1 MKDSTLGQRG
11 ETLAS
16 RKSTATTAPPV
27 HSREVPEILRRPSQ
41 RQRLGVWALCVVIAS
56 LLPIVSALGEGSVQ
70 AGSPGLIEIL
80 SRGDLYLIGAVIIIA
95 GVGDL
100 GLSMIFCAE
109 PKVTALYVLIP
120 GVVLAILEGILYAQV
135 ASQLLSGKSVAH
147 AGQVA
152 MISFIAFLS
161 SAALSGVGVYM

>member
-1 MKDSTLGQRG
+1 
-11 ETLAS
+11 
-16 RKSTATTAPPV
+16 
-27 HSREVPEILRRPSQ
+27 
-41 RQRLGVWALCVVIAS
+41 
-56 LLPIVSALGEGSVQ
+56 
-70 AGSPGLIEIL
+70 
-80 SRGDLYLIGAVIIIA
+80 
-95 GVGDL
+95 
-100 GLSMIFCAE
+100 MIFCAE

-161 SAALSGVGVYM
+161 SAALSGVGVYMAAGE